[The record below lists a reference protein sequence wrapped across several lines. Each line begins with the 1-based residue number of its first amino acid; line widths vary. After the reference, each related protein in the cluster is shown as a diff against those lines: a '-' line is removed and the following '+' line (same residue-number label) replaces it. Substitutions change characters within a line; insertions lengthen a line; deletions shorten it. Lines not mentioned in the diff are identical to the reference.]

1 MFFNGFTLMLCIFS
15 FAIGMWVGIRAEQAH
30 QRNMRE
36 RWINGETI
44 EEQMA
49 REVGRYEF
57 RSRRI
62 YNSARAAD
70 NVLPTFPHWLN
81 SI

>member
-1 MFFNGFTLMLCIFS
+1 MFFNGFTLMLCVLS
-15 FAIGMWVGIRAEQAH
+15 FAVGMWVGIRAEQAH

-49 REVGRYEF
+49 REGW
-57 RSRRI
+57 S
-62 YNSARAAD
+62 
-70 NVLPTFPHWLN
+70 L
-81 SI
+81 

>member
-1 MFFNGFTLMLCIFS
+1 MFFNGFTLMLVIIS
-15 FAIGMWVGIRAEQAH
+15 FAIGMWTGIRAEQAH

-49 REVGRYEF
+49 REGW
-57 RSRRI
+57 S
-62 YNSARAAD
+62 
-70 NVLPTFPHWLN
+70 L
-81 SI
+81 